1 MEEAARCKSTALTL
15 TGGKYSLTLEKTSEI
30 FKTRRFLMFLVEKI
44 LKDKLLLSGEDTT
57 EPTKDGELSMLTKLP
72 RFKVRDTARN
82 MDSIS

>member
-1 MEEAARCKSTALTL
+1 
-15 TGGKYSLTLEKTSEI
+15 
-30 FKTRRFLMFLVEKI
+30 MFLVEKI